1 MRHVTRANDNITPIV
16 TSKFKFLGKHSTV
29 SLLTHLTIWGATL
42 APSLFYSGW
51 SVTTSHQMSLL
62 SGVWNKPVKIGKCR
76 GRWGDG
82 NLIPNWGKTWQFR
95 TSRVPKTIPK
105 VRGSLWASHVLGY
118 RHFLTVPVS
127 LLGPD
132 LFPGVWIC
140 QQPTWKGEDQRIRT
154 GKVRWG

>member
-16 TSKFKFLGKHSTV
+16 TSKFKFPSAHCVT
-29 SLLTHLTIWGATL
+29 LTHLTIWGATL
-42 APSLFYSGW
+42 APSLFYSGDQW
-51 SVTTSHQMSLL
+51 APLIRWASSLV
-62 SGVWNKPVKIGKCR
+62 SEINPWRSENAQR
-76 GRWGDG
+76 GWWGDG

-95 TSRVPKTIPK
+95 SSRVPKTIPK

-118 RHFLTVPVS
+118 RHFLTVSVS